1 MVQSRDDYLEIYEMY
16 KDIANPVE
24 RQRLMKNERN
34 RRWKKANRDKVRAA
48 RKRYTIK
55 YPEKV
60 KQESIVFRQEH
71 PDYAKKWYT
80 KHKEEAKE
88 WWQNRSEEQKAAK
101 AEYNKNWKNKQYT
114 ENTIYRLRIIISTSM
129 MRSIK
134 KNKTN
139 KRLYRYLGYTIE
151 ELKEHLEHQ
160 FEDWMNWDNLGLTAT
175 KEKET
180 WQIDHIIP
188 VNTFNIKEIGD
199 EEFRKCWA
207 LSNLRP
213 LDSYLNNKRP
223 KDGSDIKGDIQ

>member
-1 MVQSRDDYLEIYEMY
+1 MVQNRDDYLEILKMYE
-16 KDIANPVE
+16 DIIDPVE

-71 PDYAKKWYT
+71 PEYAKKWYT

-101 AEYNKNWKNKQYT
+101 AEYNKNWKNKQYA
-114 ENTIYRLRIIISTSM
+114 ENTVYRLRIIISTSM

-151 ELKEHLEHQ
+151 ELKEWLENQ

-188 VNTFNIKEIGD
+188 VNTFNILEMGD
-199 EEFRKCWA
+199 EEFKKCWA
-207 LSNLRP
+207 LDNLRP
-213 LDSYLNNKRP
+213 LDSYINNRRP

>member
-16 KDIANPVE
+16 KDIADPVE

-48 RKRYTIK
+48 RKRYAIK

-60 KQESIVFRQEH
+60 KQESMVFRQEH
-71 PDYAKKWYT
+71 PEYAKKWYT

-188 VNTFNIKEIGD
+188 VNTFNILEIGD

-207 LSNLRP
+207 LDNLRP
-213 LDSYLNNKRP
+213 LDSYINNRRP
-223 KDGSDIKGDIQ
+223 KDGSDIKGIE